1 LHRYRAFKGGKS
13 EERAERIR
21 LLADQLGLPLAALA
35 ADQVRLAPAATP
47 EIPRQP
53 FDSQVIEPSFPNPI
67 AAKLAIADELATP
80 LARLSPED
88 RKFIEQVL
96 AETLIRRLVLTRV
109 RDYFRDTRPGRKNGE
124 EYAG

>member
-1 LHRYRAFKGGKS
+1 MS
-13 EERAERIR
+13 
-21 LLADQLGLPLAALA
+21 
-35 ADQVRLAPAATP
+35 
-47 EIPRQP
+47 
-53 FDSQVIEPSFPNPI
+53 
-67 AAKLAIADELATP
+67 
-80 LARLSPED
+80 ED